1 MKAVSD
7 EAARAAPPVVPAE
20 RRPRVALVGNPN
32 TGKTTL
38 FNRLCGVRAKTANF
52 PGTTTDVRFG
62 RCQLG
67 SESDPSAV
75 ELIDLPGLYRL
86 SLELPESRMVAGI
99 LAGGV
104 PFQRPEAVVV
114 VVDATNLVRNLYLV
128 GEVLRTGLPTV
139 VALNMIDLAQRRG
152 LTIDARRLS
161 DLLGCPVV
169 PIVARRGVGV
179 DPLRG
184 FLRRVLDEGMAPR
197 PLAEPP
203 APDAAGEL
211 PTSRLE
217 EWAEKV
223 VAASVGGSEALGTAS
238 DTVVERLDQAFTH
251 PVVGILIFAA
261 VMSGLFWTI
270 FAFATVPMDLI
281 EATFSH
287 LGEWVEAT
295 LPPGAVRDLVAG
307 GVLGGIAGT
316 VVFLPQICLLFFL
329 ISLLEDTGYLARA
342 AFVMD
347 RVLCRFGLPGYAF
360 VPLLAAHACALPG
373 ILSTKLIPDRQDR
386 LTTIL
391 VAPFMSCSARLPV
404 YVLLTTL
411 LFHDA
416 PLKAGLAFAG
426 CYLLGAVAALGSAA
440 IARRTILP
448 GRSRPMVLELPSYK
462 LPSLRSALYVAA
474 EQGVSFLKTA
484 GTVILAICIV
494 MWWLSAYPKAE
505 PPAEAVALRA
515 AAAAAADPERAEE
528 LAAEADAAA
537 ARHQQGQSF
546 AGRLG
551 RAFQPVFAP
560 LGYDWQLT
568 VGVLTSFLA
577 REVFVSTLTV
587 LLAGTDAGDA
597 PDAGVIERIRA
608 AERPDGTPL
617 LTPAVSASLL
627 VFFVL
632 AMQCLPTL
640 ATSRKESGSW
650 KWPALQLAWMS
661 TLAWLG
667 AFATYRGLGLLGI
680 S

>member
-1 MKAVSD
+1 MPD
-7 EAARAAPPVVPAE
+7 EAARAAPPVVPGE

-67 SESDPSAV
+67 SEADPCAV

-86 SLELPESRMVAGI
+86 SLALPESQMVAGI

-104 PFQRPEAVVV
+104 PFQRPDAVVV

-128 GEVLRTGLPTV
+128 GEVLRAGLPTV

-184 FLRRVLDEGMAPR
+184 FLRRVLDEGHPPR

-217 EWAEKV
+217 EWAERV
-223 VAASVGGSEALGTAS
+223 VAASVGGSGALGTAS
-238 DTVVERLDQAFTH
+238 DTVVERFDQAFTH
-251 PVVGILIFAA
+251 PVAGILIFAA

-329 ISLLEDTGYLARA
+329 ISLLEDTGYL
-342 AFVMD
+342 
-347 RVLCRFGLPGYAF
+347 
-360 VPLLAAHACALPG
+360 
-373 ILSTKLIPDRQDR
+373 
-386 LTTIL
+386 
-391 VAPFMSCSARLPV
+391 
-404 YVLLTTL
+404 
-411 LFHDA
+411 
-416 PLKAGLAFAG
+416 
-426 CYLLGAVAALGSAA
+426 
-440 IARRTILP
+440 
-448 GRSRPMVLELPSYK
+448 
-462 LPSLRSALYVAA
+462 
-474 EQGVSFLKTA
+474 
-484 GTVILAICIV
+484 
-494 MWWLSAYPKAE
+494 
-505 PPAEAVALRA
+505 
-515 AAAAAADPERAEE
+515 
-528 LAAEADAAA
+528 
-537 ARHQQGQSF
+537 
-546 AGRLG
+546 
-551 RAFQPVFAP
+551 
-560 LGYDWQLT
+560 
-568 VGVLTSFLA
+568 
-577 REVFVSTLTV
+577 
-587 LLAGTDAGDA
+587 
-597 PDAGVIERIRA
+597 
-608 AERPDGTPL
+608 
-617 LTPAVSASLL
+617 
-627 VFFVL
+627 
-632 AMQCLPTL
+632 
-640 ATSRKESGSW
+640 
-650 KWPALQLAWMS
+650 
-661 TLAWLG
+661 
-667 AFATYRGLGLLGI
+667 
-680 S
+680 